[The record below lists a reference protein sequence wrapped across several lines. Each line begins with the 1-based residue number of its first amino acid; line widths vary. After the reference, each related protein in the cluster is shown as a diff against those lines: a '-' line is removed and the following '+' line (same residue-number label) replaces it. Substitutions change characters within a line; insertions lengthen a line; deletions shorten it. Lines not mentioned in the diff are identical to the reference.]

1 MNNWNPPVPPAPAP
15 DGIYFSFLFEYK
27 IYSVD
32 LREVKKV
39 NLLSNKLALAGDI
52 LRRPVTLISP
62 LERVS

>member
-32 LREVKKV
+32 LKGKSRK
-39 NLLSNKLALAGDI
+39 
-52 LRRPVTLISP
+52 
-62 LERVS
+62 